1 MKKWSNGAKKR
12 LVEIRAAED
21 GEQDMRTIAA
31 SIAKGLRTISEPFQ
45 ASPGRA
51 GATIASSDDEIRARE
66 IKRARNGLEAAK
78 ARGDKGMVKEMEE
91 KLKKLGVS

>member
-31 SIAKGLRTISEPFQ
+31 AMAKLP
-45 ASPGRA
+45 PGQ
-51 GATIASSDDEIRARE
+51 
-66 IKRARNGLEAAK
+66 
-78 ARGDKGMVKEMEE
+78 
-91 KLKKLGVS
+91 LKKVLTQDIMDILEKYGVVIE